1 MHGQAASASVGGPPA
16 PESSPPGSKGPVS
29 APTAVDVGDSARTTG
44 ISTEL
49 EPVHTPHTMGPAAP
63 PPPPL
68 HPPLPGGSLSSHP
81 LSSVPPAAPTPAP
94 PLALPS
100 PAAAVAH
107 AVPHEEVKRKLVKAH
122 VYSQEMGPP
131 AWGGWDVMYGVLD
144 LMKRP
149 GGASYDLVIGTVG
162 VLEPAIIQLARVP
175 GELSLW
181 LLPS

>member
-1 MHGQAASASVGGPPA
+1 M
-16 PESSPPGSKGPVS
+16 
-29 APTAVDVGDSARTTG
+29 
-44 ISTEL
+44 
-49 EPVHTPHTMGPAAP
+49 
-63 PPPPL
+63 
-68 HPPLPGGSLSSHP
+68 SSHP